1 MTEMEETG
9 ELENIEF
16 RYPELEDKEQIQRY
30 YRKDTGRS
38 CENTFANVYLWAK
51 YYQSRYAVIEDTI
64 VFKNEVSQGIAFSFP
79 IGEEADVRRALEWLM
94 QYCEIHD
101 SSFRMYCV
109 TEEQFALLET
119 WWPGQFQIEYDRDAA
134 DYVYESEKLATLS
147 GKKLHGK
154 RNHINRFKQTYENW
168 SYETLND
175 ENLEDCFQMAL
186 SWRNQNGCDDDPEKN
201 TEMCVTMNA
210 LRLYKELELTGGVLR
225 VDGQVVAF
233 CIGEPV
239 GADTFVVHIEKAFSA
254 IDGAYPMINQ
264 QFVQHECTGYSY
276 INREEDMGLD
286 GLRQAKLSYRPV
298 FLVNKGVVTRAG
310 ESRAQS

>member
-79 IGEEADVRRALEWLM
+79 IGEEADVRRALECLM

-101 SSFRMYCV
+101 SSFQMYCV